1 MQLIG
6 FMDSPYVR
14 RVGVTAQFLGI
25 PYEHRELSIFREY
38 DEFRKI
44 NPLVKVPTLICDD
57 GQVLVDSTLIID
69 YLESLAGGKR
79 MMPADEGNYIR
90 ALNVIGTALIAME
103 KVVQLIYE
111 LKHRPEAVRHQPWID
126 RVEQQL
132 GEAVTILEQAV
143 GDGSGWLFDDE
154 VTQPDISTAITWSF
168 IQLHFP
174 ETIVEA
180 NFPGLV
186 RFSARA
192 EALPEFE
199 ACPLS

>member
-6 FMDSPYVR
+6 YMDSPYVR
-14 RVGVTAQFLGI
+14 RVGITAQFLGI

-79 MMPADEGNYIR
+79 LMPADEGNYIR

-103 KVVQLIYE
+103 KVVQMIYE
-111 LKHRPEAVRHQPWID
+111 LKQRPEEIRHQPWVD
-126 RVEQQL
+126 RIQQQL
-132 GEAVTILEQAV
+132 GEAVAILEQVV
-143 GDGSGWLFDDE
+143 GNGSNWLFDDE
-154 VTQPDISTAITWSF
+154 ITQADISTAITWHF
-168 IQLHFP
+168 IQLNFP
-174 ETIVEA
+174 EQIAEA
-180 NFPGLV
+180 DFPGLV
-186 RFSARA
+186 RYSARA

-199 ACPLS
+199 ACPIS

>member
-1 MQLIG
+1 
-6 FMDSPYVR
+6 MDSPYVR
-14 RVGVTAQFLGI
+14 RVAVTAQFLGI

-90 ALNVIGTALIAME
+90 ALNVIGTALVAME

-111 LKHRPEAVRHQPWID
+111 LKQRPEEVRHQPWID

-180 NFPGLV
+180 DFPGLV
-186 RFSARA
+186 RLSARA

>member
-90 ALNVIGTALIAME
+90 ALNVIGTALVAME

-111 LKHRPEAVRHQPWID
+111 LKQRPEEVRHQPWID

-180 NFPGLV
+180 DFPGLV

-192 EALPEFE
+192 EALSEFE

>member
-90 ALNVIGTALIAME
+90 ALNVIGTALVAME

-111 LKHRPEAVRHQPWID
+111 LKHRPEEVRHQPWID
-126 RVEQQL
+126 RVRQQL

>member
-90 ALNVIGTALIAME
+90 ALNIIGTALVAME

-111 LKHRPEAVRHQPWID
+111 LKHRPEEVRHQPWID
-126 RVEQQL
+126 RVQQQL

>member
-90 ALNVIGTALIAME
+90 ALNIIGTALVAME

-111 LKHRPEAVRHQPWID
+111 LKQRPEEVRHQPWID
-126 RVEQQL
+126 RVQQQL
-132 GEAVTILEQAV
+132 GEAVTLLEQAV

-168 IQLHFP
+168 IQLQFP
-174 ETIVEA
+174 KIIVETD
-180 NFPGLV
+180 FPGLV

>member
-90 ALNVIGTALIAME
+90 ALNIIGTALVAME

-111 LKHRPEAVRHQPWID
+111 LKQRPEEVRHQPWID
-126 RVEQQL
+126 RVQQQL
-132 GEAVTILEQAV
+132 GEAVTLLEQAV
-143 GDGSGWLFDDE
+143 GDGSDWLFDGE

-168 IQLHFP
+168 IQLQFP
-174 ETIVEA
+174 KIIVETD
-180 NFPGLV
+180 FPGLV

>member
-90 ALNVIGTALIAME
+90 ALNVIGTALVAME

-111 LKHRPEAVRHQPWID
+111 LKQRPEEVRHQPWID

-174 ETIVEA
+174 EMIVEA
-180 NFPGLV
+180 DFPGLV

-192 EALPEFE
+192 EALSEFE

>member
-90 ALNVIGTALIAME
+90 ALNIIGTALIAME

-111 LKHRPEAVRHQPWID
+111 LKHRPEEVRHQPWID
-126 RVEQQL
+126 RVQQQL

>member
-90 ALNVIGTALIAME
+90 ALNVIGAALVAME

-111 LKHRPEAVRHQPWID
+111 LKHRPEEARHQPWID
-126 RVEQQL
+126 RVQQQL
-132 GEAVTILEQAV
+132 GEAVTLLEQAV

-168 IQLHFP
+168 VQLHFP

-180 NFPGLV
+180 KFPGLV

>member
-126 RVEQQL
+126 RVQQQL

-168 IQLHFP
+168 IQLQFP
-174 ETIVEA
+174 KIIVETD
-180 NFPGLV
+180 FPGLV

>member
-14 RVGVTAQFLGI
+14 RVAVTAQFLGI

-90 ALNVIGTALIAME
+90 ALNVIGTALVAME
-103 KVVQLIYE
+103 KVVQLVYE
-111 LKHRPEAVRHQPWID
+111 LKQRPEEVRHQPWID

-174 ETIVEA
+174 KTIVEA
-180 NFPGLV
+180 GFPGLV
-186 RFSARA
+186 RLSARA
-192 EALPEFE
+192 DALPEVE